1 MPIIA
6 QNSSTEFVNAP
17 QGTHQG
23 VCCDVVDL
31 GLVDV
36 KQPDGSAKK
45 VHKIEVYWQIPA
57 INPETLKRFEV
68 RKRYTLSFHEKST
81 LRKDVEAW
89 RGKPFPKDQKEFDV
103 EALLGINAMLNVQ
116 HQAATNGKVYA
127 NVMAVM
133 ALPEGMP
140 PIMAVDYVRR
150 AERKAA

>member
-57 INPETLKRFEV
+57 INPETMKRFEV

-116 HQAATNGKVYA
+116 HEAAANGRVYA
-127 NVMAVM
+127 NVKAIM
-133 ALPEGMP
+133 ALPEGMQ
-140 PIMAVDYVRR
+140 PITASDFTRKCERMA
-150 AERKAA
+150 A

>member
-57 INPETLKRFEV
+57 INPETMKRFEV
-68 RKRYTLSFHEKST
+68 RKRYTH
-81 LRKDVEAW
+81 R
-89 RGKPFPKDQKEFDV
+89 
-103 EALLGINAMLNVQ
+103 
-116 HQAATNGKVYA
+116 
-127 NVMAVM
+127 
-133 ALPEGMP
+133 
-140 PIMAVDYVRR
+140 
-150 AERKAA
+150 